1 MRQVFWHLFLL
12 IPISVLPYI
21 SGMMGG
27 VYAVGVLCLAFGFLA
42 SAVPLAR
49 SLTDSAALMLLK
61 ASVYYLPALLFL
73 MIIDRTIS

>member
-27 VYAVGVLCLAFGFLA
+27 VYAIGVLCLAFGFLA
-42 SAVPLAR
+42 SAIPLAK
-49 SLTDSAALMLLK
+49 SLSDSAALLLLK
-61 ASVYYLPALLFL
+61 ASVYYLPALLLL
-73 MIIDRTIS
+73 MILDRAV